1 MEKNLNEKLTLAL
14 AKWLEV
20 PTLEVIDFEGDVN
33 TLEDGGCLMLA
44 APNSWADDEPIYLY
58 STGAGAFFD
67 ERLPSEVYTDT
78 LMVSRLDLPK
88 SKKALR
94 RVATNGPKES
104 EVLETISLTIDK
116 DGRVWSYEGT
126 GSITYRLVSLLAE

>member
-1 MEKNLNEKLTLAL
+1 MEKNLNENLTLAL

-20 PTLEVIDFEGDVN
+20 PTLEVIDFEGDMD
-33 TLEDGGCLMLA
+33 TLHHGGCLMLA

-58 STGAGAFFD
+58 STGVGAFFD
-67 ERLPSEVYTDT
+67 ERLPRKVYPDT

-104 EVLETISLTIDK
+104 EVLETISLAIDK
-116 DGRVWSYEGT
+116 DGRVWAYEAT

>member
-1 MEKNLNEKLTLAL
+1 MENLMNQKLTLAL
-14 AKWLEV
+14 AKWLAV

-33 TLEDGGCLMLA
+33 TLHHGGCLMLA

-78 LMVSRLDLPK
+78 LIVSRLDLPK
-88 SKKALR
+88 SIKTLR
-94 RVATNGPKES
+94 RVATEGPEDF
-104 EVLETISLTIDK
+104 EVLETVSIAIDK
-116 DGRVWSYEGT
+116 DGRVWSYEAT